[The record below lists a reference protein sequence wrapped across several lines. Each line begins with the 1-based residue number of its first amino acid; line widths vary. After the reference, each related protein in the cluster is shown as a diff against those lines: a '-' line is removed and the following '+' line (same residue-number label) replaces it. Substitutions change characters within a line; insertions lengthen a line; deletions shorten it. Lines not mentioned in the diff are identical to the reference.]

1 MRLLR
6 SLLLAT
12 AVAHMLPAFA
22 NEDEVFEFRYRTDTP
37 MGTSFPTVRT
47 LHGPIPY
54 DKAYSALSARQKEI
68 VRSDYELA
76 PGDEPPFPSNGLGS
90 LYSPL
95 LRTLDKLN
103 SVVAAAPF
111 SGPLL
116 AVLNVDATGA
126 VSNVVFYKAP
136 EGAEIRNSL
145 ALTFMKVKFDPGT
158 RGGKPA
164 DTEFL
169 IDTEIGSCDSS
180 VQGYSA
186 AARCK

>member
-6 SLLLAT
+6 SLLLAV
-12 AVAHMLPAFA
+12 AVTHLLPAFA
-22 NEDEVFEFRYRTDTP
+22 AEDEVFEFRYRTDTP

-54 DKAYSALSARQKEI
+54 DKPYSALSARQKEI

-76 PGDEPPFPSNGLGS
+76 QGDEPPFPSNGLGS

-103 SVVAAAPF
+103 GIVAAVPF

-116 AVLNVDATGA
+116 AVLNVSASGE
-126 VSNVVFYKAP
+126 VSNVTFYKAP

-145 ALTFMKVKFDPGT
+145 ALTFMKVRFDPGT

-169 IDTEIGSCDSS
+169 IDTEIGVCDSS